1 MSSFLETYFYFLLK
15 YFLTKYFYFY
25 SISFESNYFYFY
37 SSKSVTKKLLV
48 STVFV
53 WGIRVRFGVWGLV

>member
-1 MSSFLETYFYFLLK
+1 MSSFLETYFYVLLK
-15 YFLTKYFYFY
+15 YFLTKYFY
-25 SISFESNYFYFY
+25 SSSFESNYFYFY

-53 WGIRVRFGVWGLV
+53 WGIRVRFGVWFSN